1 MKRFGDWE
9 AVLRKKIRED
19 LVMRFEHANH
29 ADAKDKQRIF
39 GRTAAAIGKIFPSCS
54 QYAGKR
60 ELRCFK
66 ERKAGWRHLFDSSH
80 ILKRAMR
87 HPIIICSHSPTIS
100 PLSLLRRL
108 VIRKPNSLNG
118 LKLKFFS
125 PFPS

>member
-87 HPIIICSHSPTIS
+87 H
-100 PLSLLRRL
+100 LLRRL